1 MHIQRYRRQLHD
13 DASLDSSVSS
23 RDISPAVS
31 GREPI
36 ILAPA
41 SRDYPPIIKVAA
53 SPDMDQDMTD
63 GIPYLR
69 ASPIK
74 QATGNMEQLTCPGQ
88 WMAQSSQ

>member
-36 ILAPA
+36 IMALA
-41 SRDYPPIIKVAA
+41 SQDYPPTVTVLA
-53 SPDMDQDMTD
+53 SPDMDQ
-63 GIPYLR
+63 GITEGTPYL
-69 ASPIK
+69 
-74 QATGNMEQLTCPGQ
+74 
-88 WMAQSSQ
+88 